1 MKKAKSTTAR
11 EIRKLMNQGLT
22 HQQALAVIF
31 KKEKK

>member
-1 MKKAKSTTAR
+1 MKKSKSITTR

-31 KKEKK
+31 KKGKK